1 MTFVD
6 VLQVYS
12 TCVPTECMSAEEWL
26 AHVNVKRKKCV
37 RAAED
42 ISLHLKIGTLVEKNK
57 IWKTAYVPNVYLFCF
72 VLFFKENG
80 QG

>member
-42 ISLHLKIGTLVEKNK
+42 ISLHLKIGTVVENNK
-57 IWKTAYVPNVYLFCF
+57 FWKTAYVPNVYFF
-72 VLFFKENG
+72 IYFFKENG